1 VIADTANRLVT
12 GNVDAGVLVV
22 FVPLLACA
30 VALSGPTA
38 RRIGCGRSL
47 AGLALVSLAGILA
60 VTLGVRAVNGGG
72 GFGNASLGW
81 ITDRELW
88 ASSLDTGAGWWL
100 NVALFVPAGVFVSA
114 ATGRAR
120 WTLVGLIGLSVL
132 IEVVQSLG
140 LLGAADPADVVANSI
155 GAAVGCCLSI
165 PVRRFVLL
173 DEGPERRSLTFRMVL
188 LGAAVVIAVG
198 GMGWLGIV
206 AGADAR
212 RDSLTIE
219 LREAFAGTTS
229 VEIEAKLDSAD
240 GFEEMLSATSVRPG
254 YLGRVGDTGEFE
266 GRWSTE
272 FFGLHR
278 CVFVRWTPT
287 GVTMRDGSGDECT
300 IFLENPPAG

>member
-1 VIADTANRLVT
+1 MIADTANRLVT

-30 VALSGPTA
+30 VALSSPTA
-38 RRIGCGRSL
+38 RRIGCRRWL
-47 AGLALVSLAGILA
+47 AGLALVSLAGVLA

-72 GFGNASLGW
+72 RFANPRLGW

-100 NVALFVPAGVFVSA
+100 NVVLFVPAGVFIGA
-114 ATGRAR
+114 ATRRAR
-120 WTLVGLIGLSVL
+120 WTLVGLVGLSVL

-155 GAAVGCCLSI
+155 GAAIGCFLSI
-165 PVRRFVLL
+165 PFRRLVLL
-173 DEGPERRSLTFRMVL
+173 DEGPERRSARLRIAL
-188 LGAAVVIAVG
+188 LGAAGVIAVG
-198 GMGWLGIV
+198 GLGWLVIV

-212 RDSLTIE
+212 RDSLTNE

-229 VEIEAKLDSAD
+229 VEIEVKLENAD

-254 YLGRVGDTGEFE
+254 YLGRVGDTDEFE

-278 CVFVRWTPT
+278 CVFVRRAPT

-300 IFLENPPAG
+300 VFREKPPVA

>member
-1 VIADTANRLVT
+1 MIADTANRLVT

-30 VALSGPTA
+30 VALSAPTA
-38 RRIGCGRSL
+38 RRIGCGRLL
-47 AGLALVSLAGILA
+47 AGLALASVAGILA
-60 VTLGVRAVNGGG
+60 ITLGVRAVNGGG

-81 ITDRELW
+81 VTDGDLW

-100 NVALFVPAGVFVSA
+100 NVALFVPAGLLVSA
-114 ATGRAR
+114 ATRRAR

-140 LLGAADPADVVANSI
+140 LLGAADPADLVANSI
-155 GAAVGCCLSI
+155 GAAIGCCLSI
-165 PVRRFVLL
+165 PARRLVLL
-173 DEGPERRSLTFRMVL
+173 DEATARRSVTFKMVL
-188 LGAAVVIAVG
+188 LGVAGVIAVG

-206 AGADAR
+206 GGADAR
-212 RDSLTIE
+212 RDSLANE

-240 GFEEMLSATSVRPG
+240 GFEQMLSATSVRPG

-278 CVFVRWTPT
+278 CVFVRWTLT
-287 GVTMRDGSGDECT
+287 GMAFREGSGDECT

>member
-12 GNVDAGVLVV
+12 GNLDAGVLVV
-22 FVPLLACA
+22 FVPLLVCA

-38 RRIGCGRSL
+38 RRIGCRRSL
-47 AGLALVSLAGILA
+47 AGLALVALAGILA

-72 GFGNASLGW
+72 GFGNASFGW
-81 ITDRELW
+81 VTDGDLW
-88 ASSLDTGAGWWL
+88 ANSLDTGAGWWL

-114 ATGRAR
+114 ATRRAR
-120 WTLVGLIGLSVL
+120 WTLVGLIGLSAL
-132 IEVVQSLG
+132 IEVVQSHG
-140 LLGAADPADVVANSI
+140 LLGAGDPADLVANSI
-155 GAAVGCCLSI
+155 GAAIGCCLSI
-165 PVRRFVLL
+165 PVRRLVFH
-173 DEGPERRSLTFRMVL
+173 DEGPGRRSVPFKMVL
-188 LGAAVVIAVG
+188 LSAAGVIAVG
-198 GMGWLGIV
+198 GMGWLGVV

-212 RDSLTIE
+212 RDSLANE
-219 LREAFAGTTS
+219 LREAFAGMTS

-254 YLGRVGDTGEFE
+254 YLGRVGDTDEFE

-287 GVTMRDGSGDECT
+287 GVAMRDGSGDECT
-300 IFLENPPAG
+300 IFRENPPAG